1 MTPYSIKS
9 RITFALAHAVKLAEG
24 GEVLHDRQIG
34 QDENRGSLKMLIYQW
49 PTAYQYCIQN
59 LPPNH
64 ELHLML
70 VNTVRKV

>member
-1 MTPYSIKS
+1 M
-9 RITFALAHAVKLAEG
+9 FALVHAVKLAEG
-24 GEVLHDRQIG
+24 GETLSHRQIG
-34 QDENRGSLKMLIYQW
+34 QHPANTFEGLLIYQR

-59 LPPNH
+59 LSPNH